1 MLTWLSIGY
10 ISMLLTAVP
19 YLLCAIWQMETMKK
33 AYHGACKEEKLAT
46 SRENNSKL
54 ENNSNPEAQKKLQDK
69 VEKCQQ
75 EMEKVGMGVG
85 GYTGVKTS
93 LRGHVFYVCC
103 VS

>member
-1 MLTWLSIGY
+1 M
-10 ISMLLTAVP
+10 MLTAVP

-54 ENNSNPEAQKKLQDK
+54 ENNSNPEAQKKMQDK

-75 EMEKVGMGVG
+75 EMEKVGMGWEW
-85 GYTGVKTS
+85 GVT
-93 LRGHVFYVCC
+93 LVLNHLC
-103 VS
+103 VDTCFMSMLCVMAGM

>member
-1 MLTWLSIGY
+1 M
-10 ISMLLTAVP
+10 LTAVP

-75 EMEKVGMGVG
+75 EMEKVGMGA
-85 GYTGVKTS
+85 
-93 LRGHVFYVCC
+93 LHWC
-103 VS
+103 